1 MIKIPQ
7 ITIKYP
13 RKRKIPEIFL
23 LSNNVYKILGKSG
36 HGKTTYINEIVKFFI
51 ESNKTDIIYL
61 KQSHKL
67 PPFSKLKD
75 VFFEYDLKKSLDLL
89 KNLNVNKSIDS
100 NCSELSGGEIQRV
113 LIAEAILFNPKLI
126 IMDEPVSAVDKKG
139 IEVISKLLIDYV
151 NRGGIIVYVSHV
163 ELTKNFNEIKI

>member
-61 KQSHKL
+61 KQS
-67 PPFSKLKD
+67 
-75 VFFEYDLKKSLDLL
+75 
-89 KNLNVNKSIDS
+89 
-100 NCSELSGGEIQRV
+100 
-113 LIAEAILFNPKLI
+113 ILQQ
-126 IMDEPVSAVDKKG
+126 MQ
-139 IEVISKLLIDYV
+139 
-151 NRGGIIVYVSHV
+151 
-163 ELTKNFNEIKI
+163 